1 VRSNSR
7 RPRSGADEPLD
18 LLPRLLAGDEATF
31 ALVVTRWH
39 SGLHRLATAITGN
52 ASIGEEVVQ
61 DAWASALRSLHTF
74 EGRASL
80 RTWVH
85 RICAHLA
92 LARSRQEAR
101 SPVPA
106 DPSVLDLGAF
116 DDRGAWSVPPERWL
130 DETPEAL
137 AARQEVLACIERAVM
152 ALSVRQRAVITLR
165 DVQGF
170 SAEEVSE
177 ILEVSD
183 VHQRV
188 LLHRAR
194 TRVRAA
200 CDRYYRELG

>member
-7 RPRSGADEPLD
+7 RRSGTDEPLD

-39 SGLHRLATAITGN
+39 PGLHRLATAITGN

-61 DAWASALRSLHTF
+61 DAWAAALRSLHTF

-106 DPSVLDLGAF
+106 ESIGLDLGSF
-116 DDRGAWSVPPERWL
+116 DELGAWSAPPARWL

-137 AARQEVLACIERAVM
+137 AARREVLACIERVVV
-152 ALSVRQRAVITLR
+152 ALPVRQRAVITLR

-170 SAEEVSE
+170 SAEDASE
-177 ILEVSD
+177 ILGISD

-200 CDRYYRELG
+200 CDRYYRELR